1 MVPVCLRVILK
12 SLHDDG
18 TTIEDTLYCIASEP
32 SISVAQSVTTAVPL
46 LVSMADPAG
55 ALVMLPAVA
64 AGAGVIVTGAS
75 AGVVVADGAGA
86 DVGDD
91 ELSLQ
96 AASASAQATASRLG
110 LMFIDRPPGWQS
122 RIIEQRCSAS
132 REDTPP
138 SMPQGRA
145 APALECCR
153 IISPRTP
160 RVHPWAGWQRTTP
173 MARRWR
179 AWPRLDVVDLPG
191 ELEMTT
197 E

>member
-1 MVPVCLRVILK
+1 MSDCLVITTSWPIAVTGMVPVCLSVILK
-12 SLHDDG
+12 SLHEEG
-18 TTIEDTLYCIASEP
+18 TTMEDTLYCIASEP

-138 SMPQGRA
+138 
-145 APALECCR
+145 
-153 IISPRTP
+153 
-160 RVHPWAGWQRTTP
+160 
-173 MARRWR
+173 
-179 AWPRLDVVDLPG
+179 
-191 ELEMTT
+191 
-197 E
+197 